1 MAFARPVKFLAPTAA
16 APPTAAGAGAAGSKL
31 VSLKDLKKFR
41 KSVND
46 KVENNKEDMSS
57 VFSQLRSLN
66 EAFDTLSQ
74 VRSGLSSCHTATFLF
89 L

>member
-1 MAFARPVKFLAPTAA
+1 MAFARPVKLPASTAA
-16 APPTAAGAGAAGSKL
+16 LPNAGAGATSKL

-46 KVENNKEDMSS
+46 KVENNKEDLSS
-57 VFSQLRSLN
+57 VFIQLRSLN

-74 VRSGLSSCHTATFLF
+74 V
-89 L
+89 

>member
-1 MAFARPVKFLAPTAA
+1 MAFARPVKLLASTAA
-16 APPTAAGAGAAGSKL
+16 APATVGAGAGAASKL

-46 KVENNKEDMSS
+46 KVENNKEDMTS

-74 VRSGLSSCHTATFLF
+74 VKLRF
-89 L
+89 

>member
-1 MAFARPVKFLAPTAA
+1 MAFARPVKLPSSTAA
-16 APPTAAGAGAAGSKL
+16 APPTTGVAASKL

-57 VFSQLRSLN
+57 VFNQLRSLN

-74 VRSGLSSCHTATFLF
+74 VR
-89 L
+89 